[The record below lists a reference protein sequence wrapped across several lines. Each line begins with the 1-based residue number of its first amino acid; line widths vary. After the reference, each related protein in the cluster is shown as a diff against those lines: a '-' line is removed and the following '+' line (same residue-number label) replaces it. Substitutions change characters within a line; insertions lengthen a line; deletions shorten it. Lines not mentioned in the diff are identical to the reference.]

1 MNELFK
7 NRFGF
12 KTETNI
18 NLNFRTMNKT
28 IKILSMV
35 LFAVVSIAAT
45 NAISTAWTVDKSHSN
60 VDFEVRHFF
69 TPVSGTFNDY
79 NATVNFDPANLNE
92 SMIDVEIMVNSIDTR
107 NDRRDGHLR
116 TADFFNAE
124 KYPMIT
130 FKSTKIESKGDN
142 KFVAHGDLTIK
153 DVTKKIEMPFTLLGV
168 MDHPRGGKV
177 AGITS
182 EFVIDRNVYG
192 VGTGDW
198 VSDAVVGKEV
208 TAKLNLELNSK

>member
-1 MNELFK
+1 LNELFETL
-7 NRFGF
+7 FGF
-12 KTETNI
+12 NTETII
-18 NLNFRTMNKT
+18 NLNNRTMNKA
-28 IKILSMV
+28 IKLLSLV
-35 LFAVVSIAAT
+35 LFGIM
-45 NAISTAWTVDKSHSN
+45 STAAVNYIATEWSIDKSHSN
-60 VDFEVRHFF
+60 IDFEVRHFF
-69 TPVSGTFNDY
+69 TPVNGTFHDY
-79 NATVNFDPANLNE
+79 NATVNFDPANLEE

-107 NDRRDGHLR
+107 NERRNGHLK

-124 KYPMIT
+124 KYPKIT
-130 FKSTKIESKGDN
+130 FKSSKIESKGDN

-208 TAKLNLELNSK
+208 TATLNLELNSK